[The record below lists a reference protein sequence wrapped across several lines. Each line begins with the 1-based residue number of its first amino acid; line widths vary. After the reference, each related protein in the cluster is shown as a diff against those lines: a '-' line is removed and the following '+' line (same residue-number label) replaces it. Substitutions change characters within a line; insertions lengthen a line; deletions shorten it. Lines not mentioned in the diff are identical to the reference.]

1 MGQVVTSRLSSLRS
15 PRARRAVLV
24 LAWCAYVAFLWRE
37 IITHDKWRDEGRAWL
52 IALDSATPL
61 DVVRN
66 MRYDGKPPL
75 WNLILWVLIQIT
87 PSYAAI
93 KVIPLAIAPI
103 AGWLIVRTRS
113 LGLVER
119 IGLLSTFI
127 LTGGYM
133 VLSRD
138 YVVMMV
144 LLLAIVLWMQVER
157 PSWGLATI
165 LAVFATVNFFSFVI
179 AAAILGTHVV
189 HSALVPLARRR
200 PVEWRRLAPFLLPAG
215 VMAVSLVA
223 FWPTEDNTIAAS
235 RGTGDLP
242 VRIALMRAITWTFVP
257 FRWNMWGFE
266 RGEELAALSVLGLVL
281 WVAWRHSAWL
291 GWWATLSFGL
301 LLGNHVYG
309 HAPEWRHRLAMT
321 AMGLA
326 VYLTARR
333 GGSRGLAVVAC
344 GVGLIVPQVLAQRWG
359 AGYEI
364 YNSRPFSNAGRAA
377 EVVARECGDG
387 CTVVG
392 DWGGVVESVAAHLD
406 GRKIFYVNRDEY
418 GTYANYYPDAI
429 PVTWHTARLAMLRR
443 PNSVLVTSIL
453 SRPAP
458 IDGATDEILRK
469 WQPITMGRIAL
480 EEFELIAEFTGSTAG
495 LEDFAVYRLRD
506 DD

>member
-1 MGQVVTSRLSSLRS
+1 VSGLAGFVGSRWMQRTVTYRLASMRS
-15 PRARRAVLV
+15 PRARTVMLV
-24 LAWCAYVAFLWRE
+24 LAWCAYVAFLWHE

-87 PSYAAI
+87 PLYAAI
-93 KVIPLAIAPI
+93 KVIPFAIAPI
-103 AGWLIVRTRS
+103 TGWLIVRARS
-113 LGLVER
+113 LAVVER

-127 LTGGYM
+127 MTGGYM

-144 LLLAIVLWMQVER
+144 LLLAIVMCMRVER

-165 LAVFATVNFFSFVI
+165 VAVFATVNFFSFVI
-179 AAAILGTHVV
+179 VAAIFGAHVV
-189 HSALVPLARRR
+189 QSALVSLARRHS
-200 PVEWRRLAPFLLPAG
+200 VEWRGLMPLLLPAV
-215 VMAVSLVA
+215 VMALSLVA

-242 VRIALMRAITWTFVP
+242 VRIALMRALTWTFVP

-266 RGEELAALSVLGLVL
+266 KGEELAALAVLGLVL

-291 GWWATLSFGL
+291 GWWATLGFGM

-309 HAPEWRHRLAMT
+309 FAPEWRHRLAMT
-321 AMGLA
+321 AMGFA

-333 GGSRGLAVVAC
+333 GGARGLAIVAC
-344 GVGLIVPQVLAQRWG
+344 GVGLIVPQILAQRWG

-377 EVVARECGDG
+377 EVVARECPDG
-387 CTVVG
+387 CTVIG

-418 GTYANYYPDAI
+418 GTYANYYPDAT
-429 PVTWHTARLAMLRR
+429 PVTWHTARVAMQEF
-443 PNSVLVTSIL
+443 PPAVLVASIL
-453 SRPAP
+453 PRPAP
-458 IDGATDEILRK
+458 AD
-469 WQPITMGRIAL
+469 
-480 EEFELIAEFTGSTAG
+480 FELIAEFTGSTAG
-495 LEDFAVYRLRD
+495 LEDFAVYKLRD
-506 DD
+506 GT

>member
-1 MGQVVTSRLSSLRS
+1 MGRRVEAQLALLRT
-15 PRARRAVLV
+15 PRARTAVLI

-37 IITHDKWRDEGRAWL
+37 IVTHDKWRDEGRAWL
-52 IALDSATPL
+52 IALDSASPL

-75 WNLILWVLIQIT
+75 WNLILWALIQIT

-103 AGWLIVRTRS
+103 VGWLILRAGS
-113 LGLVER
+113 LGVVER

-144 LLLAIVLWMQVER
+144 LLLAIVLWMRVER
-157 PSWGLATI
+157 PGWGLATI
-165 LAVFATVNFFSFVI
+165 VALFATANFFAFVI
-179 AAAILGTHVV
+179 AAALLGAHVV
-189 HSALVPLARRR
+189 HSALTPLVRRR
-200 PVEWRRLAPFLLPAG
+200 PVEWKGLVPLLLPAV

-266 RGEELAALSVLGLVL
+266 RGEELVALTVLGLVL
-281 WVAWRHSAWL
+281 WVAWRHSTWL
-291 GWWATLSFGL
+291 GWWATLGFGL

-333 GGSRGLAVVAC
+333 GGARGLAVVAC

-377 EVVARECGDG
+377 AVVTRECGDG

-418 GTYANYYPDAI
+418 GTYATYVADRVEVN
-429 PVTWHTARLAMLRR
+429 W
-443 PNSVLVTSIL
+443 PNAEHVLQRFPNAVLVTSIL
-453 SRPAP
+453 GAPAP
-458 IDGATDEILRK
+458 HSV
-469 WQPITMGRIAL
+469 
-480 EEFELIAEFTGSTAG
+480 ELIAEFTGSTAG

-506 DD
+506 SG